1 MESGGFGKAQKPPKV
16 AKVKNKTPA
25 EIQITAEQL
34 LREAKERDLE
44 IVPPPPKQKIS
55 DPDELADYQYK
66 KRKTFEDALRRN
78 RNVITNWIKYAQWEE
93 SQKEIQRARSVFER
107 ALDVDH
113 RNITLWLKYSEME
126 MKNKQVNHARN
137 LWDRAVTI
145 LPRANQF
152 WYKYTYMEEML
163 VNIAGCRQ
171 VFERWMEWQPD
182 EQAWQTYINFELR
195 YKELDR
201 ARSIFERFVYV
212 HPEVKNWI
220 KFAKFEERN
229 GCIIG
234 ARQVYERAVDFY
246 GDDHMDERLFIAF
259 AKFEEGQKEHE
270 RATAIYKFALE
281 HMSKDKAADLYK
293 AYTIHQK
300 KFGERDAI
308 EDVIVSKRK
317 FQYEQEIK
325 ENPSNYDA
333 WFDYLRLLESEG
345 DADIDVVRDTY
356 ERAIA
361 NIPLVAEKSF
371 WRRYIY
377 LWINYALFEEL
388 EAEDY
393 EKTRQVYDSCLK
405 LIPHRNFTF
414 AKMWLL
420 YAHFEVRQKNLQ
432 LARRILGTAIGKCP
446 KNKLFRGYIDLEIQL
461 REFDRCRTLYEKFL
475 QNGPE
480 NCTTWMKFAELETL
494 LGDIDR
500 ARGIYE
506 LAIKQ
511 PLLDMPEILWK
522 AYIDF
527 EIEQEESEKAR
538 ALYER
543 LLERTQHVK
552 VWMSFAQFELT
563 LAASRQEDLSL
574 PVTAARAVFQRANKS
589 LRSIAQSAGLEVA
602 TNKEERLMLLEAWQ
616 EFEYEHGDEA
626 SRNAVVNLMPRRVK
640 KRRRIQTQD
649 GSDAG
654 WEEYF
659 DYIFPEDEAT
669 KPNLKLLA
677 MAKAWKMAKE
687 STPASEEKDTTKINA
702 PTTDTVAY
710 SMSSSALST
719 QQLLSQDDDRDDS
732 SESSGSD
739 SSGEEN

>member
-1 MESGGFGKAQKPPKV
+1 MESGGFGKVNKPPKV

-44 IVPPPPKQKIS
+44 SVPPPPKQKIS

-107 ALDVDH
+107 GLDVDH
-113 RNITLWLKYSEME
+113 RNITLWLKYAEME

-145 LPRANQF
+145 LPRCNQF

-163 VNIAGCRQ
+163 ANIAGCRQ
-171 VFERWMEWQPD
+171 IFERWMEWQPD
-182 EQAWQTYINFELR
+182 EQAWSTYINFELR
-195 YKELDR
+195 YQELER
-201 ARSIFERFVYV
+201 ARNIFERFVYV

-220 KFAKFEERN
+220 KYARFEERN
-229 GCIIG
+229 GYIIG
-234 ARQVYERAVDFY
+234 ARRVYERAIDFF
-246 GDDHMDERLFIAF
+246 GDDLMDERLFIAF

-270 RATAIYKFALE
+270 RATAIYKFALD
-281 HMSKDKAADLYK
+281 HMSKDKAAELYK

-325 ENPSNYDA
+325 ENPTNYDA

-345 DADIDVVRDTY
+345 AAEVEVVRDTY

-361 NIPLVAEKSF
+361 NIPLVQEKSY

-377 LWINYALFEEL
+377 LWINYAVYEEL
-388 EAEDY
+388 EAQDMER
-393 EKTRQVYDSCLK
+393 TRQVYDSCLK
-405 LIPHRNFTF
+405 LIPHRIFTF

-420 YAHFEVRQKNLQ
+420 YAQFEIRQKNLQ
-432 LARRILGTAIGKCP
+432 MARKILGTALGKCP
-446 KNKLFRGYIDLEIQL
+446 KNKIFRGYIELEIQL
-461 REFDRCRTLYEKFL
+461 REFDRCRTLYEKYLEF
-475 QNGPE
+475 GPE

-494 LGDIDR
+494 LGDMER

-527 EIEQEESEKAR
+527 EIEQEEYEKAR

-563 LAASRQEDLSL
+563 LAASQQEGDSDF
-574 PVTAARAVFQRANKS
+574 PVTAARAVYQRANKS
-589 LRSIAQSAGLEVA
+589 LRAAAQAVGYDVA

-616 EFEYEHGDEA
+616 DFETSYGDEG
-626 SRNAVVNLMPRRVK
+626 SQKAVANLMPRRVK

-659 DYIFPEDEAT
+659 DYIFPEDEASR
-669 KPNLKLLA
+669 PNLKLLA
-677 MAKAWKMAKE
+677 MAKAWKKAKE
-687 STPASEEKDTTKINA
+687 VGNEDENEDNATSSRSTEQEPQ
-702 PTTDTVAY
+702 P
-710 SMSSSALST
+710 SSSNNQGST
-719 QQLLSQDDDRDDS
+719 MRYEDDDRDDS
-732 SESSGSD
+732 SESSGSGSD
-739 SSGEEN
+739 DEK